1 MKLSKIIETYGCKVY
16 GPETYEDR
24 EIKFAFCSDL
34 MSDALIIMNSV
45 TDAKILEQ
53 SILITGLTTV
63 QSIRTAEMLDVNIVM
78 LVRGKVP
85 SIKVEE
91 LAKELNILVLTTEET
106 MFNLSG
112 KLYQDGIKGI
122 IYNQQ
127 W

>member
-1 MKLSKIIETYGCKVY
+1 
-16 GPETYEDR
+16 
-24 EIKFAFCSDL
+24 
-34 MSDALIIMNSV
+34 
-45 TDAKILEQ
+45 
-53 SILITGLTTV
+53 
-63 QSIRTAEMLDVNIVM
+63 MLDVNFVM
-78 LVRGKVP
+78 LVRGKVH

>member
-1 MKLSKIIETYGCKVY
+1 MKLHEIIETYACQMY
-16 GPETYEDR
+16 GPDIFEDR
-24 EIKFAFCSDL
+24 DINFAFCSDL

-45 TDAKILEQ
+45 KEPKILEQ
-53 SILITGLTTV
+53 SLLITGLTSV
-63 QSIRTAEMLDVNIVM
+63 QSIRTAEMLDVEIVV

-85 SIKVEE
+85 SLKVVE

-112 KLYQDGIKGI
+112 KLYKDGIKGI